1 MEPIDSDITTLSG
14 LRTALPIVPTRFVGR
29 QREMAEAQRLLLSSR
44 VVTLTGAAGG
54 GKTRLALRLA
64 EEVHRHYADGA
75 HWVELARLGESER
88 VPEAVA
94 RALHVAE
101 QPGRTTVEG
110 VLEALRDKRLLLVL
124 DNCEHVLSAC
134 ADLMETLLTAT
145 EVCVLAT
152 SREPLC
158 VAGEMRYT
166 LSPMTLPPLSAAME
180 DLDQFDAIQLFVE
193 RARAILPGFTL
204 THDNAAVVSRICH
217 RLDGLPLAIEL
228 VSARVNVLT
237 LEEIFGR
244 LDDRLDLLPTASHPT
259 HGHHQSLRV
268 ALDWSYDLLP
278 ASEQRLLRRLSV
290 FAGGWSLATAEAV
303 CAEDGIER
311 ERVLEV
317 LSALINK
324 SLVVAHTLQRAEA
337 RYTLLET
344 IRQYAHDKLIAT
356 NEWVELHERHLRY
369 FLQLAEETEPKLS
382 GHYQQLWLNWL
393 EGEHANIGSALTWSQ
408 ERRQIEE
415 GLRIVNALYQFWI
428 IRDHAQEGLEWL
440 TRLLAQA
447 DEEVA
452 PVVHA
457 QALAYAAILA
467 GFRGRILEQ
476 MRYGREAAA
485 LAAAAGDEGKP
496 ALVWALSALA
506 HGARAAAEY
515 ETEFDLAQ
523 RVIQLRRDLGDA
535 YFLGLSLTLYSP
547 TAMILGKYKEA
558 HAMLDEGLTYLRQAG
573 NTYRIAMALN
583 YCGDLARCERQYA
596 QACSAYEESAS
607 SLREIG
613 ATRDLASV
621 LHNWGHACLHLAD
634 VERAQLLFRESMA
647 LQQAQGNTPGLT
659 ECLIGFAA
667 LVIVLGSPGAGAL
680 LLAAAEMIG
689 GPRIASA
696 WAATRMEYEHYLA
709 RARASLSETEFQAEQ
724 TAGRALSLEQAVQYA
739 QQLPLTAAASPL
751 TRKKPDNLTV
761 REREVAALVAQGKSN
776 GEIAD
781 ELVVSKRTVE
791 THIAHILAKRGFTNR
806 AQMVRWAIEVG
817 LTQPAR

>member
-14 LRTALPIVPTRFVGR
+14 LRTALPIVPTSFVGR

-44 VVTLTGAAGG
+44 LVTLTGAAGG

-75 HWVELARLGESER
+75 HWVELAHLGKSEQ

-101 QPGRTTVEG
+101 QPGRTTVEV

-124 DNCEHVLSAC
+124 DNCEHVLSTC

-145 EVCVLAT
+145 EVCILAT
-152 SREPLC
+152 SREPLY

-166 LSPMTLPPLSAAME
+166 VSPMTLPPLSAAMD
-180 DLDQFDAIQLFVE
+180 DLDQFDAIHLFVE
-193 RARAILPGFTL
+193 RACAILPHFAL
-204 THDNAAVVSRICH
+204 TADNAALVSRICC

-237 LEEIFGR
+237 LEEIVGR

-268 ALDWSYDLLP
+268 AIDWSYDLLS
-278 ASEQRLLRRLSV
+278 ALEQTLLRRLSV
-290 FAGGWSLATAEAV
+290 FAGGWSLATAAAV
-303 CAEDGIER
+303 CAGDGIEG

-344 IRQYAHDKLIAT
+344 IRQYAQDKLIAT
-356 NEWVELHERHLRY
+356 DEWSELNDRHLRC

-382 GHYQQLWLNWL
+382 GQYQHLWLTWL
-393 EGEHANIGSALTWSQ
+393 ESEHPNIRAALSWSL
-408 ERRQIEE
+408 ERHHVEA
-415 GLRIVNALYQFWI
+415 GLRIVSALYQYWT
-428 IRDHAQEGLEWL
+428 IRDYVHEGLGWL
-440 TRLLAQA
+440 GRLLAQT
-447 DEEVA
+447 DEDVA
-452 PVVHA
+452 PVVRA
-457 QALAYAAILA
+457 QALAYAAFLA
-467 GFRGRILEQ
+467 GFQGRTMEQ
-476 MRYGREAAA
+476 MRYGQEAAS
-485 LAAAAGDEGKP
+485 LAEAAGAEGKL
-496 ALVWALSALA
+496 ALVWALGALA
-506 HGARAAAEY
+506 HGARAAGDY
-515 ETEFDLAQ
+515 DTEFVIAK
-523 RVIQLRRDLGDA
+523 RAIQLRRDLGDP
-535 YFLGLSLTLYSP
+535 YFLGLTLTVYSP

-583 YCGDLARCERQYA
+583 YCGDLARCERKYA

-607 SLREIG
+607 TLREIG

-621 LHNWGHACLHLAD
+621 LHNWGHACLHLAE

-647 LQQAQGNTPGLT
+647 LQQAQRNTPGLT

-667 LVIVLGSPGAGAL
+667 LAIVHGSLGAGAL
-680 LLAAAEMIG
+680 LLAAAEAIG

-696 WAATRMEYEHYLA
+696 WAATRLEYEHYLA

-724 TAGRALSLEQAVQYA
+724 AAGRALSLEQAVEYA
-739 QQLPLTAAASPL
+739 QRLPLNAAASPV
-751 TRKKPDNLTV
+751 TRKKPDDLTV

-806 AQMVRWAIEVG
+806 AQMVRWAIGAG
-817 LTQPAR
+817 LAQPAK